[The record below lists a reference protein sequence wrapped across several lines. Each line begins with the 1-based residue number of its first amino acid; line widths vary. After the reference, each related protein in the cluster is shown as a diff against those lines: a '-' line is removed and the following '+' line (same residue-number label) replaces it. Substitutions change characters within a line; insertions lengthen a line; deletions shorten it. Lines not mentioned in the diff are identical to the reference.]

1 MAFDSNASTTATNEM
16 NAINPD
22 LSYKFVSI
30 VNFLMYSPQSA
41 PNFRG
46 GAAPEIGSEAY
57 IKKLAVAFSNSRL
70 SRSPNPPETVPD
82 KMVSVILN
90 EYFGV
95 DGSQLSRISEEHL
108 LSMGAENFVGELL
121 ERYLASVLE
130 NMGWVWCSGSVVK
143 AADFIKATGSQWH
156 VLQVKNRDNSENSSS
171 SAIRNGT
178 DIKKW
183 FRTFSRK
190 VGSNWEAFPDDAARG
205 FLSEANFIAFT
216 KNYLLGL
223 KSKR

>member
-1 MAFDSNASTTATNEM
+1 MTFYNNALRIATDEM
-16 NAINPD
+16 NSINPG

-30 VNFLMYSPQSA
+30 ISFLTYSPQSA

-46 GAAPEIGSEAY
+46 RNAPEIGSEDY
-57 IKKLAVAFSNSRL
+57 IKRLAVAFSNSRFP
-70 SRSPNPPETVPD
+70 RSPNPPETVPD
-82 KMVSVILN
+82 QMVSVILHD
-90 EYFGV
+90 YFNV
-95 DGSQLSRISEEHL
+95 EVSQLSRISREHA

-130 NMGWVWCSGSVVK
+130 PMGWVWCSGSVVK
-143 AADFIKATGSQWH
+143 AADFIKADGGQWH

-190 VGSNWEAFPDDAARG
+190 QGSNWEAFPDVSAIG
-205 FLSEANFIAFT
+205 FLSEANFIDFT
-216 KNYLLGL
+216 RKYLLDL
-223 KSKR
+223 KI